1 MVPGLPRDFNLVL
14 TFAHHGFSRTSDHRK
29 NLVLGCLVRTA
40 NELFLHS
47 MKKRGEGRHHRAAI
61 HRVLIFHF
69 VAVPG
74 IWFPGLDQ
82 FFKSLIRFVEGIGE

>member
-1 MVPGLPRDFNLVL
+1 
-14 TFAHHGFSRTSDHRK
+14 
-29 NLVLGCLVRTA
+29 
-40 NELFLHS
+40 

-74 IWFPGLDQ
+74 IRFPGLDQ